1 MLADVIVFHQ
11 FLSGNKWNPLLKHV
25 KWADFLNLIYCFII
39 IMCSYILVK
48 SCRTSCLSLLEPT
61 PVIVTWIDWKH
72 FYPCQM
78 GCKFIAGYSLPCPAL
93 PPSPCLQHFVNFV
106 IAAFVNN
113 NNLNSFLSN
122 LHKTTYNWKWNFKTG
137 CLEYI
142 TIRVCQFRQ
151 STIFLM
157 KGVSFKRNCDTVSV
171 GILQDNFDL
180 SN

>member
-1 MLADVIVFHQ
+1 MSIIVR
-11 FLSGNKWNPLLKHV
+11 
-25 KWADFLNLIYCFII
+25 A
-39 IMCSYILVK
+39 
-48 SCRTSCLSLLEPT
+48 
-61 PVIVTWIDWKH
+61 
-72 FYPCQM
+72 YPC
-78 GCKFIAGYSLPCPAL
+78 YSHMNWLEAFLPLPDGVQVHCRLFPAL
-93 PPSPCLQHFVNFV
+93 PSPPSPSPCLQHFVNFV

-122 LHKTTYNWKWNFKTG
+122 LHKTTYYWKLNFKTG

-151 STIFLM
+151 STIFSM

>member
-1 MLADVIVFHQ
+1 MLADVTVFHQ
-11 FLSGNKWNPLLKHV
+11 FPSGNKWNPLLKHV

-61 PVIVTWIDWKH
+61 PVIVTWIDWKQVH
-72 FYPCQM
+72 CRLF
-78 GCKFIAGYSLPCPAL
+78 PAL
-93 PPSPCLQHFVNFV
+93 PSPPSPCLQHFVNFV

-122 LHKTTYNWKWNFKTG
+122 LHKTTYNWKLNFKTG

-157 KGVSFKRNCDTVSV
+157 KGVSFKRNCVS
-171 GILQDNFDL
+171 GDITR
-180 SN
+180 

>member
-1 MLADVIVFHQ
+1 MLADVTVFHQ
-11 FLSGNKWNPLLKHV
+11 FPSGNKWNPLLKHV

-48 SCRTSCLSLLEPT
+48 FCRTSCLSLLEPT

-78 GCKFIAGYSLPCPAL
+78 GCKFIAGYSLPCP
-93 PPSPCLQHFVNFV
+93 PPPPRLQHFVNFV

-122 LHKTTYNWKWNFKTG
+122 LHKTTYYWKLNFKTG

-157 KGVSFKRNCDTVSV
+157 KGVSFKRNWYCVS
-171 GILQDNFDL
+171 GDITR
-180 SN
+180 